1 MLYIGI
7 WNPTGLSLKM
17 QYGKQW
23 EFSEVHKWNNKI
35 HGLMQQNTVIYVSF
49 WKDILIVIDFRI
61 LKDAYDVVEFLR

>member
-1 MLYIGI
+1 
-7 WNPTGLSLKM
+7 M
-17 QYGKQW
+17 QYGKQR

-49 WKDILIVIDFRI
+49 WKDILIIIDFRI